1 MYTGSRRIG
10 GTREAEEAKGSNKEV
25 RLPDHNMIAFGC
37 RRWKERERESVD
49 REHQPPSLACVW
61 HRLASSIEL
70 SQSRL
75 CWRCCLLESLVPLL
89 RSMRKAV
96 GAPLVPG

>member
-37 RRWKERERESVD
+37 RRWKERERE
-49 REHQPPSLACVW
+49 RERGS
-61 HRLASSIEL
+61 
-70 SQSRL
+70 
-75 CWRCCLLESLVPLL
+75 
-89 RSMRKAV
+89 
-96 GAPLVPG
+96 